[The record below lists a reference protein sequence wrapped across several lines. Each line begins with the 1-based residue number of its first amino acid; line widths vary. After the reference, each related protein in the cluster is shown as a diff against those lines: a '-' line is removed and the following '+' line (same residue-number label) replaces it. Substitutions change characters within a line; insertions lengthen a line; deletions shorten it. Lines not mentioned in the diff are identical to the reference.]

1 MKIDLTFGCNS
12 QMNEIEEE
20 INYMCTNGFF
30 DKVCSLLKYIYDGL
44 YYIQVS
50 SEKVH
55 WNLIYMHNLWK

>member
-55 WNLIYMHNLWK
+55 